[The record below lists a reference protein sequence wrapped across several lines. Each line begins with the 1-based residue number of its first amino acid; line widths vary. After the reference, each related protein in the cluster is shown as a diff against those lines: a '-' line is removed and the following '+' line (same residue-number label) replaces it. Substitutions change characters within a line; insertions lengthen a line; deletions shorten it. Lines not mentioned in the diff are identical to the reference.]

1 MKWACLMVN
10 MVVPG
15 VGSLIARR
23 YWTGAVQAV
32 GSLVGMVMFGFCV
45 REFHLALKD
54 YAGNIDDIDALI
66 TALGGLGDKITQP
79 LILGGVGILIFKVM
93 WIWAMVT
100 TARVFKAEK
109 ETEAQAIQ
117 PPSVDFSN

>member
-10 MVVPG
+10 MAVPG

-23 YWTGAVQAV
+23 YWTGALQAV

-45 REFHLALKD
+45 WEFHLALKD

-66 TALGGLGDKITQP
+66 TALEGLGDKITQP

-109 ETEAQAIQ
+109 EAEAQAIQ
-117 PPSVDFSN
+117 PPPVDSSN